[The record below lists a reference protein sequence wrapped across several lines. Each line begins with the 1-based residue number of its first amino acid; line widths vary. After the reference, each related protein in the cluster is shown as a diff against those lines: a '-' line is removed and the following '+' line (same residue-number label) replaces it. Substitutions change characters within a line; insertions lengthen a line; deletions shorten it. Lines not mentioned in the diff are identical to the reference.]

1 MSGVG
6 GTPGPATVRLK
17 PDAFPVFLS
26 RYPICEEI
34 VCCRGDS
41 VRLAVRV
48 RVFVYPEDACGV
60 WLMFACKYRSVL

>member
-1 MSGVG
+1 MRWRQSG
-6 GTPGPATVRLK
+6 LK
-17 PDAFPVFLS
+17 CDIMFSVFLL

-34 VCCRGDS
+34 VGCRGDS

-48 RVFVYPEDACGV
+48 RVFVYPENACAV